1 VRSKPAIHEL
11 QNRPQTAIHDL
22 WNSLEKRIHE
32 LGEGLKNT
40 IHENGVEAVGER
52 LGLKNS
58 VLGGSKRSFRPSGAF
73 LTAKRGPETR
83 FMSFWKA

>member
-52 LGLKNS
+52 LGLKNG
-58 VLGGSKRSFRPSGAF
+58 VLGAQNGLFGLPGHS
-73 LTAKRGPETR
+73 
-83 FMSFWKA
+83 